1 MRRRR
6 GSGRCRRPR
15 AGARRRRPRRRRS
28 CPPAASRR
36 ARAPRRCPAPRPA
49 ARPCRRSGRRRCA
62 PASRCPAPRPRARP
76 RCAWPPAARPRRCPS
91 RPPASTGAGVDQ
103 APPTAR
109 AASTRKRPPWYC
121 EKTAVIAPASSTAT
135 VAPPTFS
142 DASVPA
148 SMRSVA
154 WIVPPTTRA
163 AHSARCVPSDC
174 RKVTTPFAPPIAAAG
189 ADTSPVP
196 TSSGVGAP
204 HVPPENA
211 EAQMRAWLPGLAS
224 TRCTHAAMARP
235 SGATA
240 SAAVTTGP
248 APAPA
253 SMGAA
258 GSHAACA
265 GAERAASSAA
275 DARTAR
281 SDTLH
286 KRRIGDLSVV
296 RPPSLSAMDGPG
308 SPLRTPGDGLRP
320 GARTCNCTLRGGPG
334 TARTTG
340 VRFPAPLDACPP

>member
-1 MRRRR
+1 MRARVPVPCAQTASAAPLRVATC
-6 GSGRCRRPR
+6 GAPSALPEPAPVSTS
-15 AGARRRRPRRRRS
+15 AGA
-28 CPPAASRR
+28 
-36 ARAPRRCPAPRPA
+36 
-49 ARPCRRSGRRRCA
+49 
-62 PASRCPAPRPRARP
+62 
-76 RCAWPPAARPRRCPS
+76 
-91 RPPASTGAGVDQ
+91 DH

-109 AASTRKRPPWYC
+109 AASTRKRPAWYC
-121 EKTAVIAPASSTAT
+121 EKTAVIAPPSSTAT

-163 AHSARCVPSDC
+163 AQSARCVPSDC
-174 RKVTTPFAPPIAAAG
+174 RKVTTPFAPPMAAAG
-189 ADTSPVP
+189 AETSPVP

-204 HVPPENA
+204 HAPPEKA
-211 EAQMRAWLPGLAS
+211 EAQMRAWLPGVAS

-240 SAAVTTGP
+240 SAAETTGP

-265 GAERAASSAA
+265 GALSAASSVTAP
-275 DARTAR
+275 RTAR
-281 SDTLH
+281 SDTLRN
-286 KRRIGDLSVV
+286 RRIGDLSVV
-296 RPPSLSAMDGPG
+296 RAPSLSSTAAAGVRTRA
-308 SPLRTPGDGLRP
+308 LRRRGAAAVRRAIARP
-320 GARTCNCTLRGGPG
+320 CGGRRTG
-334 TARTTG
+334 RTTG